1 MSVSS
6 AQSVSWRYHVGKTIN
21 DVRESALRQ
30 RLPGLKFY
38 PRGRIWPF
46 DLKRLYELKNI
57 SPRVIVD
64 AGGNVGQTCLY
75 LQKWF
80 PAARIYSLEPVRST
94 FQTLERNTASHPN
107 ILCRNLAL
115 GENQGTQVIRL
126 MRESGL
132 NTLTAEP
139 ALATEASGAS
149 EEITL
154 TTLPQFCEEEGID
167 RIDILK
173 MDVQGYEIP
182 ILRGAE
188 KMLDRVGAIYTEVSL
203 QEKRADMTPWG
214 TIHDYLRNRGFFY
227 CGLYEQFRHWD
238 AKLLVSFANALY
250 LNPDSFQK

>member
-1 MSVSS
+1 MN
-6 AQSVSWRYHVGKTIN
+6 WRYQLGKTIN
-21 DVRESALRQ
+21 DARESALRQ
-30 RLPGLKFY
+30 PLPGLKFY

-46 DLKRLYELKNI
+46 DLKRFYELRKC
-57 SPRVIVD
+57 SPRIIID

-80 PAARIYSLEPVRST
+80 PNARIYSLEPVRST
-94 FQTLERNTASHPN
+94 FESLQRNTASHPN
-107 ILCRNLAL
+107 ILCRNVAL
-115 GENQGTQVIRL
+115 GEMHGTQVIRL

-132 NTLTAEP
+132 NTLTTEP
-139 ALATEASGAS
+139 ALETEASGTT
-149 EEITL
+149 EEIRL
-154 TTLPQFCEEEGID
+154 TTLPQFCQEEGID

-188 KMLDRVGAIYTEVSL
+188 TMLDRVGAIYSEVSL

-214 TIHDYLRNRGFFY
+214 TIHDYLRCRGFFY

-238 AKLLVSFANALY
+238 AKLLVSFGNALY
-250 LNPDSFQK
+250 LNTDWFQR